1 MARLPRLTVP
11 GYPHHIIQRGNNRQ
25 RIVVDDLDRQRLL
38 DLWHEHALA
47 LGVDIHAYV
56 IMDNHFHLLATPH
69 ETDSLPLMMQAVG
82 RSYVRYYNLRHGR
95 TGALWEGRYRSNLI
109 ESERYLLA
117 CMIYIDLNPVRAG
130 MVASPRDFRWSS
142 HRHHIGLASDKLVK
156 QHALYWEL
164 GDTPFG
170 REAAYAAMVEDGL
183 DRRTHDELTTSTLKG
198 WALGS
203 DTFISKVQK
212 NTPRR
217 VVKDR
222 AGRPISN
229 PRKRSV
235 PN

>member
-11 GYPHHIIQRGNNRQ
+11 DYPHHVIQRGTNRQ
-25 RIVVDDLDRQRLL
+25 RIVVDDLDRQKLI
-38 DLWHEHALA
+38 DLWQQHAEA
-47 LGVDIHAYV
+47 FGVAIHAYV
-56 IMDNHFHLLATPH
+56 IMDNHFHLLATPK
-69 ETDSLPLMMQAVG
+69 EANSLPQMMQAVG
-82 RSYVRYYNLRHGR
+82 RTYVRYFNLRHGR

-130 MVASPRDFRWSS
+130 MVAEPKDYRWSS

-170 REAAYAAMVEDGL
+170 REAAYGRMVEAGL
-183 DRRTHDELTTSTLKG
+183 NPKTRDELTQSAMRG

-203 DTFISKVQK
+203 PVFISKVQK

-217 VVKDR
+217 VHKSQ
-222 AGRPISN
+222 AGRPVSN